1 MSQITQVATGAADL
15 EGVRKVLI
23 FANPVAGRGL
33 AGGTADAIVRGLR
46 GAGWEAVE
54 VHTPPAESS
63 LPDGPFRAAVSIGGD
78 GTLRSVVSRLV
89 TPRDRPVTARRL
101 NDPWVDPPPI
111 VVVPM
116 GTANLMHQSLGLPK
130 RPRDLGRHVVELVSS
145 GQVVPRDVALANG
158 RIFLIVAGVGLDG
171 QVIHELARVRTG
183 PITVWSY
190 VWPTAQ
196 SLFEWRFPA
205 IEVIADGERV
215 FGPSRGMAMVG
226 NVREHGLGFSFL
238 SRAVPHDGLMDLLAF
253 KCGSVPQAV
262 ERFLQT
268 ATDRLVGADGVVYL
282 RVRRVEIRAAEPVPV
297 QTDGEVAGFTP
308 LSVELLPRQI
318 PFLTLAPKAT

>member
-1 MSQITQVATGAADL
+1 MNQITQEVDAQRGLYD
-15 EGVRKVLI
+15 VRKVLV
-23 FANPVAGRGL
+23 FANPVAGRGR
-33 AGGTADAIVRGLR
+33 AGHTAETIVRALR
-46 GAGWEAVE
+46 GAGLDPVE
-54 VHTPPAESS
+54 VYTPPAESC
-63 LPDGPFRAAVSIGGD
+63 LPEGPFRAAVSIGGD

-89 TPRDRPVTARRL
+89 TPRDRPVTPRAVD
-101 NDPWVDPPPI
+101 DPWVDPPPI
-111 VVVPM
+111 LVVPM

-130 RPRDLGRHVVELVSS
+130 RPRDLGQHVVEVVSAGAVS
-145 GQVVPRDVALANG
+145 PRDVAVANG
-158 RIFLIVAGVGLDG
+158 EIFLIVAGVGLDG
-171 QVIHELARVRTG
+171 QVIHELARIRTG

-190 VWPTAQ
+190 VWPTAH
-196 SLFEWRFPA
+196 SLLDWKFPA

-268 ATDRLVGADGVVYL
+268 ATDRLVGAEGVVYL

-297 QTDGEVAGFTP
+297 QADGEVAGFTP
-308 LSVELLPRQI
+308 LTVELLPRQI
-318 PFLTLAPKAT
+318 QFLTLPPKAT